1 MVRKIP
7 QKHLEK
13 LKLLFDLNQVVKTV
27 FTHTNVHVY
36 VLKELEAKTANLVQ
50 TIETYSSKYFLQEHG
65 MENSKQVS
73 RTTETIYQLKWS
85 SENGIH
91 THTHAHVCIYNKN
104 RKSKTADSV
113 QTIQTNIFQYFLQEH
128 DT

>member
-73 RTTETIYQLKWS
+73 RTTETIYQLK
-85 SENGIH
+85 
-91 THTHAHVCIYNKN
+91 
-104 RKSKTADSV
+104 
-113 QTIQTNIFQYFLQEH
+113 
-128 DT
+128 

>member
-7 QKHLEK
+7 QTHLEK

-27 FTHTNVHVY
+27 FTHINVHVY

-73 RTTETIYQLKWS
+73 RTTETIYQLK
-85 SENGIH
+85 
-91 THTHAHVCIYNKN
+91 
-104 RKSKTADSV
+104 
-113 QTIQTNIFQYFLQEH
+113 
-128 DT
+128 